1 MTTIGRPRAAALL
14 ISGSLLLCGSPRPAP
29 AATKGSA
36 KASVRSA
43 GATPPAR
50 AAVLPVVP
58 PTDPTVFASAG
69 PYLAGVTTLAIAT
82 FGPSK
87 TKTAEVWYPVQP
99 LNSRRI
105 TTETLYDLRQMLP
118 RSQSRLLGKQIG
130 AVQKTEAARGAR
142 ITPGGPF
149 PVVVFS
155 HGFGGFATQSAF
167 LMTHLATWGFVVIAP
182 DHPSRDIAAVLSGK
196 FSFNERDDVDDL
208 RASVA
213 ALGGSAFRQSI
224 DLNNLAALGHSAGA
238 DAVVRWSAGEP
249 RVQGLIVMA
258 GGVSGMSGKLPE
270 PMRPILYMSADNDQ
284 IISAQS
290 IASAYHAS
298 QSPKRLIALKDSG
311 HLAFAD
317 ICVIG
322 ADGGGM
328 LADAERLGVKVPAV
342 LRALGTDGCGAP
354 NAPVTKAWPVIR
366 SSVVAELRAIFGS
379 GTPGFGLDQ
388 ATLDTLAAR
397 GSVESTFTIS

>member
-270 PMRPILYMSADNDQ
+270 PRISVSEAPHCAEGLRPSGLRRYLRDRRRWGRHARRCRATGCQGARSP
-284 IISAQS
+284 
-290 IASAYHAS
+290 ASARHRWLWGAQRACHQSVARNPVERGGRTQSDLRKRHA
-298 QSPKRLIALKDSG
+298 RLRSRPGDPRHVG
-311 HLAFAD
+311 
-317 ICVIG
+317 
-322 ADGGGM
+322 
-328 LADAERLGVKVPAV
+328 RP
-342 LRALGTDGCGAP
+342 R
-354 NAPVTKAWPVIR
+354 IR
-366 SSVVAELRAIFGS
+366 
-379 GTPGFGLDQ
+379 
-388 ATLDTLAAR
+388 
-397 GSVESTFTIS
+397 

>member
-1 MTTIGRPRAAALL
+1 MQRAATLL
-14 ISGSLLLCGSPRPAP
+14 IGGSLVLFGSPRPVL
-29 AATKGSA
+29 AAA
-36 KASVRSA
+36 KEPTTEALAQSV

-69 PYLAGVTTLAIAT
+69 PYLAGVTTLAIAAS
-82 FGPSK
+82 GPSK
-87 TKTAEVWYPVQP
+87 TMTAEVWYPVQP

-105 TTETLYDLRQMLP
+105 TTETLYDLKQFLP
-118 RSQSRLLGKQIG
+118 PAERRSLGTQIG
-130 AVQKTEAARGAR
+130 TVQKTGAARGER
-142 ITPGGPF
+142 IAPGGPF

-155 HGFGGFATQSAF
+155 HGFGGFTTQSAF

-182 DHPSRDIAAVLSGK
+182 DHPGRDLAAVLSGRFA
-196 FSFNERDDVDDL
+196 FSGTADVDDL
-208 RASVA
+208 RASVT
-213 ALGGSAFRQSI
+213 ALGRSTFRHNI

-238 DAVVRWSAGEP
+238 NTAVRWSAGEP

-258 GGVSGMSGKLPE
+258 GGVPGMFGKLPE
-270 PMRPILYMSADNDQ
+270 PMRPILYMSADNDK
-284 IISAQS
+284 IISAQRIS
-290 IASAYHAS
+290 SAYRAS
-298 QSPKRLIALKDSG
+298 RSPKRLIALKDSG
-311 HLAFAD
+311 HLAFAE

-322 ADGGGM
+322 AGGGGT

-388 ATLDTLAAR
+388 QTLNMLAAR
-397 GSVESTFTIS
+397 GAVESTFEIG